1 MAIKVDVM
9 RTNKFMKN
17 KLKQMVK
24 TASLSVALLGFSALT
39 WAGAAEDLQEKL
51 AKVDSLKAKFSQTIM
66 DDFGRV
72 IDESSGQFELQR
84 PKQFRWTVEFP
95 YEQEIVADGES
106 LWQFDRDIEQINV
119 STLNDTLGDTPAA
132 LLSNAQLNVAEQY
145 NVNSV
150 QGEGE
155 GVVMYHLSPKD
166 ETALFEVMIMEFV
179 VDELKA
185 LKIKDNLGQTTLVEL
200 SATKINVEFADDYFN
215 FSVPEG
221 VDVIDNRE
229 AEVENVENAGAEE
242 TETPKMD
249 TEALMN

>member
-1 MAIKVDVM
+1 MMKQLVM
-9 RTNKFMKN
+9 V
-17 KLKQMVK
+17 LGLV
-24 TASLSVALLGFSALT
+24 AGSLFSLVVSAD
-39 WAGAAEDLQEKL
+39 AAQDLQEKL
-51 AKVDSLKAKFSQTIM
+51 AKIDSLKAAFSQTIM

-72 IDESSGQFELQR
+72 VDESSGQFELQR
-84 PKQFRWTVEFP
+84 PKQFRWMVEFP
-95 YEQEIVADGES
+95 YEQEIVADGTD

-119 STLNDTLGDTPAA
+119 STLSDTLGDTPAA
-132 LLSNAQLNVAEQY
+132 LLSNAQLEVAEQY

-166 ETALFEVMIMEFV
+166 ETALFEVMILEFAS
-179 VDELKA
+179 DQLKA

-200 SATKINVEFADDYFN
+200 SASQVNVEFADDYFN

-229 AEVENVENAGAEE
+229 AEAENV
-242 TETPKMD
+242 ETPKMD